1 MLNKRPNKSGQLSC
15 MFVKCILSRFGFIG
29 EFARFAASAV
39 SLFFFF
45 FWFNFPSP
53 PSPPPPAPAPLLS
66 AGGMQ
71 PLMLRGDVAMGLQW
85 QCCPWAFPRAPRVHP
100 GPHAAGDEDPKKPK
114 PLANPPPSFCPAMLI
129 SGDPSSIIACSIT
142 QGAGPIKHLNPL
154 VLQAGGTRGAGGH
167 TAQCPNPKSSRWTRS
182 RDVAPTSPHHSGS
195 AARPP
200 TELSFQPPP
209 LHAPKK
215 TSIIEKPQYH

>member
-45 FWFNFPSP
+45 SLISLLLP
-53 PSPPPPAPAPLLS
+53 PSPPPAPAPLLS

-71 PLMLRGDVAMGLQW
+71 PLMLRGDVAMGLRW
-85 QCCPWAFPRAPRVHP
+85 QCCPWAFPRAPRVQP

-114 PLANPPPSFCPAMLI
+114 PLANPLPNFCHAMLI
-129 SGDPSSIIACSIT
+129 SGDPSSMIACSIT
-142 QGAGPIKHLNPL
+142 QGAGPIKQLNPL
-154 VLQAGGTRGAGGH
+154 VLQAGGTRGAGGR
-167 TAQCPNPKSSRWTRS
+167 TARCPNPKSSRWTRS
-182 RDVAPTSPHHSGS
+182 RDVAPTSPHHGGS